1 MRSTFEW
8 IGLQFNISYSNYY
21 ETHTKREGE
30 RELWL
35 DFTGKIWENPS
46 RHCSAVQ
53 LDNLGPPS
61 SENEQQ
67 TTLCN
72 TIVNFPG
79 WEHANEF
86 FISHN
91 IAHPDDR
98 RRMRTA
104 DGDVHYNYDESG
116 VCFTRSLWWY
126 SFHLGRFFF
135 YGNFP
140 FCFFL
145 FYANHLP
152 SLASAILFYILLC
165 SAIVTTYSF
174 NAGAS
179 RALWAQWKK
188 KSARSSGAIRR
199 DELRPCS
206 KRSAPLFKCV

>member
-67 TTLCN
+67 TTMCN

-104 DGDVHYNYDESG
+104 DDVHYNYDESG
-116 VCFTRSLWWY
+116 VCFTRSLWWLMVQFP
-126 SFHLGRFFF
+126 SRKVFFMEIFRFASFSFTPTIFHL
-135 YGNFP
+135 
-140 FCFFL
+140 
-145 FYANHLP
+145 
-152 SLASAILFYILLC
+152 
-165 SAIVTTYSF
+165 
-174 NAGAS
+174 S
-179 RALWAQWKK
+179 RAQFYF
-188 KSARSSGAIRR
+188 IYY
-199 DELRPCS
+199 
-206 KRSAPLFKCV
+206 CVLP